1 MLRRREAAWIVLSAT
16 VLACCG
22 FGALRAQEANS
33 EAAPA
38 AAGEIGDASAA
49 PPVTRKKPPH
59 LPEPEGLTRMPEPD
73 RVWIDAKQHQVHVDG
88 YVALRD
94 GFLEM
99 FACTVGTKEHE
110 SVVAVETKA
119 ATVHAALLAVGAR
132 EGHPVQFRPE
142 FKPPTGTE
150 VGVEVCWLDAEGKWQ
165 SARAQE
171 WVREAESGKVMTQP
185 WVFAGSGFF
194 VDEETKKRYYMAESG
209 DFICVS
215 NFTTAMLDIPMASS
229 DSNEGLMFRANTDKI
244 PPMAT
249 PVRLVLTPVLEKA
262 AAPAADTKEAS
273 KQ

>member
-1 MLRRREAAWIVLSAT
+1 ML
-16 VLACCG
+16 LACCG
-22 FGALRAQEANS
+22 IRAVRAQDASAEAP
-33 EAAPA
+33 PA
-38 AAGEIGDASAA
+38 AADEGGDASA
-49 PPVTRKKPPH
+49 PPPITRKKPPH

-73 RVWIDAKQHQVHVDG
+73 RVWIDPKQHQVHVDG

-110 SVVAVETKA
+110 SVVAVETRA

-150 VGVEVCWLDAEGKWQ
+150 IHIEVRWMDAAGKWQ
-165 SARAQE
+165 AARAQD

-209 DFICVS
+209 DLICVS

-229 DSNEGLMFRANTDKI
+229 DSNVPTRIEFRRWRRRCDWF
-244 PPMAT
+244 
-249 PVRLVLTPVLEKA
+249 
-262 AAPAADTKEAS
+262 
-273 KQ
+273 

>member
-1 MLRRREAAWIVLSAT
+1 MLRRREAACIAFSAMM
-16 VLACCG
+16 LAC
-22 FGALRAQEANS
+22 GAIWPVRAQEANS
-33 EAAPA
+33 EDTPV
-38 AAGEIGDASAA
+38 AAGEVGGAGTA
-49 PPVTRKKPPH
+49 PTATREKPPH

-150 VGVEVCWLDAEGKWQ
+150 INVEVRWQDAEGKWQ
-165 SARAQE
+165 SVRAQE
-171 WVREAESGKVMTQP
+171 WIREAESGKVMTQP

-215 NFTTAMLDIPMASS
+215 NFTTATLDIPMASS
-229 DSNEGLMFRANTDKI
+229 DSNEGLLFRANTDKI
-244 PPMAT
+244 PPLAT

-262 AAPAADTKEAS
+262 APAAGGKEAG
-273 KQ
+273 K

>member
-1 MLRRREAAWIVLSAT
+1 MWIGLSAA
-16 VLACCG
+16 VLVGCEFA
-22 FGALRAQEANS
+22 AVRAQETRTETAPVAAS
-33 EAAPA
+33 EE
-38 AAGEIGDASAA
+38 GGASA
-49 PPVTRKKPPH
+49 PPSAVRKKLPH

-73 RVWIDAKQHQVHVDG
+73 RVWIDAKQHQVQVDG
-88 YVALRD
+88 YVALRE

-142 FKPPTGTE
+142 YKPPTGTE
-150 VGVEVCWLDAEGKWQ
+150 IKVEVRWVDAAGIWQ
-165 SARAQE
+165 STRAQE
-171 WVREAESGKVMTQP
+171 WVREDESGKVMTQP

-194 VDEETKKRYYMAESG
+194 VDEQTKKRYYMAESG

-229 DSNEGLMFRANTDKI
+229 DSNEGLLFRANTEKI
-244 PPMAT
+244 PPLAT

-262 AAPAADTKEAS
+262 SPEKPAPLKTGSDEAS
-273 KQ
+273 K